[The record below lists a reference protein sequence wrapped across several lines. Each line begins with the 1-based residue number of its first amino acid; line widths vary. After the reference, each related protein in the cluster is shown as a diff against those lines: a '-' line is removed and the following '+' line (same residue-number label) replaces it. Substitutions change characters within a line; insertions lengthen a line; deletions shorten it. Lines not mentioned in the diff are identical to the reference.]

1 MPGALEGEH
10 EMASGASVDQAI
22 DLAQVHPEGYTR
34 LARARDGVLLY
45 NRFDQYIG
53 RSIELYGEYCA
64 ERTELLRSVLQAGD
78 IAVEVGAYI
87 GITTLALARGVG
99 STGAVI
105 AIEAQRISHQ
115 MLCANLA
122 LNNITNVYAPLM
134 AATEEPGQI
143 IVPIM
148 SPRVEN
154 NFSALGIK
162 DQEWEGGDAVPAN
175 TIDSFELQHCRLLVV
190 DAEGMEVEVLRGAE
204 ATLATCAPIVYVAN
218 HRRDKSPALISHLM
232 DRGYQLFWS
241 ITPVWRAGNFAG
253 NDTNHFAETVVVGM
267 LGLPP
272 GDATRVEGR
281 KVESPADSWSG
292 VTPVRTFVPEPMK
305 G

>member
-1 MPGALEGEH
+1 
-10 EMASGASVDQAI
+10 MASGASIGQGI
-22 DLAQVHPEGYTR
+22 DLAQVYPDGYSR
-34 LARARDGVLLY
+34 LARVQDGVLLY
-45 NRFDQYIG
+45 NRFDQYVG
-53 RSIELYGEYCA
+53 RSIELYGEYCE
-64 ERTELLRSVLQAGD
+64 ERVQLLRSVLQPGD

-87 GITTLALARGVG
+87 GVTTLALSRAVG

-105 AIEAQRISHQ
+105 AIEAQRLAHQ

-122 LNNITNVYAPLM
+122 LNSMTNVYAPLM
-134 AATEEPGQI
+134 AADEEQGQL
-143 IVPIM
+143 VAPIL
-148 SPRVEN
+148 SPMAQN
-154 NFSALGIK
+154 NFAALGLK
-162 DQEWEGGDAVPAN
+162 DQEWEGGDAVPTN
-175 TIDSFELQHCRLLVV
+175 TVDSFELQHCRLLAV

-218 HRRDKSPALISHLM
+218 HRRDKSPALISHLL
-232 DRGYQLFWS
+232 DRGYQLFWCV
-241 ITPVWRAGNFAG
+241 TPVWRPGNYAG

-292 VTPVRTFVPEPMK
+292 ATPVRTFVPEPMK